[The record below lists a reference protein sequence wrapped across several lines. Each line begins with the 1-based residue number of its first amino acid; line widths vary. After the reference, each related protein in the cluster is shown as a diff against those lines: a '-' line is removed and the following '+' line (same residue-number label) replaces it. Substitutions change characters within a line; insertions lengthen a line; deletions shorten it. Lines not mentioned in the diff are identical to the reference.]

1 MPQIY
6 DAALLRRELHE
17 MPELAMQ
24 EVKTSA
30 YVLEKL
36 QALGIEAHRIGDTTG
51 VLGIIRGTEPGPVM
65 MLRADMDA
73 TARTA
78 RFMPAATTATRR
90 CCSRQRAAWSVV
102 SSAARS
108 SFFSSLP
115 RKRSSVRPP

>member
-73 TARTA
+73 
-78 RFMPAATTATRR
+78 
-90 CCSRQRAAWSVV
+90 
-102 SSAARS
+102 
-108 SFFSSLP
+108 LP
-115 RKRSSVRPP
+115 FTIDGKDYLIMKQGDILAII